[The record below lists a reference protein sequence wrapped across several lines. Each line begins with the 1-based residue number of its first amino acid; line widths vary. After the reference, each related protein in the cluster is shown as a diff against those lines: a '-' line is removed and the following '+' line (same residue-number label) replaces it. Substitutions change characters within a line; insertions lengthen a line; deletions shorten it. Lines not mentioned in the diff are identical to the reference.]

1 MCSILL
7 LSDPLDKP
15 PGISLLPAFFRACF
29 AILAGLIV
37 TGLLSAMTDRLM
49 VRVEFFPAA
58 GSTMGDSRFA
68 VAVAYRVLFQVG
80 GCALAGRLAK
90 SHPMRIALIL
100 ATVELL
106 GTAASTLATWRHT
119 GMGPH
124 WYALALVL
132 SALPCGYLGGL
143 IAERARRRA

>member
-1 MCSILL
+1 MSNP
-7 LSDPLDKP
+7 SDRP

-37 TGLLSAMTDRLM
+37 IGLLSAMTDRLM
-49 VRVEFFPAA
+49 VGIGFFPAD
-58 GSTMGDSRFA
+58 GSTMSDSHFA
-68 VAVAYRVLFQVG
+68 IAVVYRVLFQIG

-100 ATVELL
+100 ATIGLV
-106 GTAASTLATWRHT
+106 GTAASTLATWRRT
-119 GMGPH
+119 DMGPH

-143 IAERARRRA
+143 VAERARRRA